1 MKLPPFKFAGSPM
14 NLDYYLP
21 FESKMYSK
29 VLSKLS
35 DNKRV
40 AIDIGSCEGL
50 WSLNLSDEFKTV
62 YAFEPMPDV
71 YGISLRWLPENVKP
85 HNIGLSNVE
94 ENIEMVFFEHNVGMT
109 MRKGN
114 AFIEDH
120 MKNSPSKIFVTKT
133 RTLDSYEFQ
142 NVDFIKID
150 AEGEEQNIIYGA
162 TETLDRCSPIIF
174 VDSDDEIRI
183 DGYTQTEKYFFE
195 KKT

>member
-1 MKLPPFKFAGSPM
+1 MKLPPIKFAGSPM
-14 NLDYYLP
+14 TLDYYLP
-21 FESKMYSK
+21 FETKMYSK
-29 VLSKLS
+29 VLSMLS

-71 YGISLRWLPENVKP
+71 YDMSLKWLPENVKP
-85 HNIGLSNVE
+85 YNIALSNAE
-94 ENIEMVFFEHNVGMT
+94 ENIEMIFFEHNIGMT

-114 AFIEDH
+114 AFIENF
-120 MKNSPSKIFVTKT
+120 MKTSPRKIFVTRT
-133 RTLDSYEFQ
+133 RTLDSYQFQ

-162 TETLDRCSPIIF
+162 KETLDRCSPIIF
-174 VDSDDEIRI
+174 VDSGEEIKI
-183 DGYTQTEKYFFE
+183 DGYTQTEKKFFE
-195 KKT
+195 KNA

>member
-1 MKLPPFKFAGSPM
+1 M

-21 FESKMYSK
+21 FEYKMYSK
-29 VLSKLS
+29 VLSMLS

-71 YGISLRWLPENVKP
+71 YGIALRWLPENVKP
-85 HNIGLSNVE
+85 YNVALSNRE
-94 ENIEMVFFEHNVGMT
+94 ETIEMIFFDHNVGMT
-109 MRKGN
+109 LKKGN

-120 MKNSPSKIFVTKT
+120 MKDLPRKSFKANTK
-133 RTLDSYEFQ
+133 TLDSYGFS

-162 TETLDRCSPIIF
+162 KETLDRCSPIIF
-174 VDSDDEIRI
+174 IDSNEDIKI
-183 DGYTQTEKYFFE
+183 DGYTQIEKYFFE
-195 KKT
+195 KKS

>member
-21 FESKMYSK
+21 FEYKMYSK
-29 VLSKLS
+29 VLSMLS

-71 YGISLRWLPENVKP
+71 YGIALRWLPENVKP
-85 HNIGLSNVE
+85 YNVALSNRE
-94 ENIEMVFFEHNVGMT
+94 ETIEMIFFDHNVGMT
-109 MRKGN
+109 LKKGN

-120 MKNSPSKIFVTKT
+120 MKDLPRKSFKANTK
-133 RTLDSYEFQ
+133 TLDSYGFS

-162 TETLDRCSPIIF
+162 KETLDRCSPIIF
-174 VDSDDEIRI
+174 IDSNEDIKI
-183 DGYTQTEKYFFE
+183 DGYTQIEKYFFE
-195 KKT
+195 KKS

>member
-1 MKLPPFKFAGSPM
+1 MKLPRFKFVGSPM

-21 FESKMYSK
+21 YESKMYSK
-29 VLSKLS
+29 VLSMLS

-62 YAFEPMPDV
+62 YAFEPMPEV
-71 YGISLRWLPENVKP
+71 YDMTLRWLPENVKP
-85 HNIGLSNVE
+85 HNVALSNKE
-94 ENIEMVFFEHNVGMT
+94 ETIEMIFFKQNVGMT

-120 MKNSPSKIFVTKT
+120 MKNSPNKVFVTKT
-133 RTLDSYEFQ
+133 RTLDSYVFQ

-162 TETLDRCSPIIF
+162 KETLDRCSPIIF
-174 VDSDDEIRI
+174 VDSDDDIRI
-183 DGYTQTEKYFFE
+183 DGYTQIEKYFFE
-195 KKT
+195 KKS